1 MSRVDK
7 NGLAIETVLH
17 DFLVKEVLQGLAVD
31 ADKFFADFSAIV
43 HDLAPKNRALLAKRD
58 DLQVKIDEW
67 YRRHGAPADMDDYQS
82 FLREIGYLLPE
93 GSDFQVS
100 TQNVD
105 PEIASIA
112 GPQLVFPAMN
122 GRFSL

>member
-1 MSRVDK
+1 MKAGQSGSIQSRCQGECRMSRVDK

-17 DFLVKEVLQGLAVD
+17 DFLVDEVLPGLAVD
-31 ADKFFADFSAIV
+31 ADRFFADFSAVV

-58 DLQVKIDEW
+58 ELQVKIDDW
-67 YRRHGAPADMDDYQS
+67 YRRHGAPVDMDDYQS

-100 TQNVD
+100 TDNV
-105 PEIASIA
+105 
-112 GPQLVFPAMN
+112 
-122 GRFSL
+122 